1 MIAWKSLVATLV
13 LALALPGPSFAADA
27 AEAVIEAARGECRS
41 LEKGVLEVQDGAVTR
56 IDVSGDGKPDAIVD
70 SSKFACSSAASFFCG
85 TGGCAVTIIVDGQ
98 ATDFLAKGW
107 KVVDWNGAPVVLLA
121 VHGNAC
127 GGTNLRRCV
136 IAYVWSED
144 AFRSVGS

>member
-1 MIAWKSLVATLV
+1 MVAWKRLVATLV
-13 LALALPGPSFAADA
+13 LALALPGPSFAADS

-41 LEKGVLEVQDGAVTR
+41 LENGVLEVQDGAVTR
-56 IDVSGDGKPDAIVD
+56 IDVSGDGEPDAIVD
-70 SSKFACSSAASFFCG
+70 SARFSCSSSASFFCG
-85 TGGCAVTIIVDGQ
+85 TGGCAVTVVVDGK

-107 KVVDWNGAPVVLLA
+107 TVVDWNDAPVLLLA

-136 IAYVWSED
+136 IAFVWSED